1 MSPDYL
7 LPMSYEDIPTNRISH
22 LTCNIYCPL
31 SFAELLVDEKAPSKK
46 PAIAPTSIPAT
57 VPTSIPTNIPT
68 SIPTNIPTQNPTYSP
83 NYTIA
88 TAAPTTA
95 PDWTALTVTQVRR
108 NRD

>member
-1 MSPDYL
+1 MSTDYL

-31 SFAELLVDEKAPSKK
+31 SFAELLVDEKAPSEK
-46 PAIAPTSIPAT
+46 PTSAPTSIPTT
-57 VPTSIPTNIPT
+57 V
-68 SIPTNIPTQNPTYSP
+68 PTQNPTDRPTYYP
-83 NYTIA
+83 IA

-95 PDWTALTVTQVRR
+95 PGWTALTVTQVRR

>member
-68 SIPTNIPTQNPTYSP
+68 QNPTYSP

-95 PDWTALTVTQVRR
+95 PGWTALTVTQVRR

>member
-1 MSPDYL
+1 
-7 LPMSYEDIPTNRISH
+7 MSYEDIPTNRISH

-46 PAIAPTSIPAT
+46 PAIAPTSIPRT
-57 VPTSIPTNIPT
+57 VPT

>member
-1 MSPDYL
+1 
-7 LPMSYEDIPTNRISH
+7 MSYEDIPTNRISH

-46 PAIAPTSIPAT
+46 PASA
-57 VPTSIPTNIPT
+57 PT